1 MAPVILVA
9 AMFWLPPISL
19 GQSSQLEQISLND
32 QWVSSDEFDERLDDD
47 YETISEYRIRV
58 PKGYYKRVEIKESS
72 KGTEVGVWSGPQRD
86 DGTAPVIQF
95 TVIEMPDDERITKL
109 DDLMAAALKDVK
121 SRRINWTQSEFRLGK
136 IAGIGFV
143 RADWAGMA
151 ANSDRK
157 LRGIVLAG
165 LHDNRAIVLRTQ
177 EVEPHHEEGLALS
190 LNSLLTF
197 QTKP

>member
-9 AMFWLPPISL
+9 SLVWLPPISL
-19 GQSSQLEQISLND
+19 GQSSQLEQNSQLD

-47 YETISEYRIRV
+47 YSTISEYRIRV
-58 PKGYYKRVEIKESS
+58 PKGYKRVEIKESS
-72 KGTEVGVWSGPQRD
+72 KGTEVAVWSGPQRD
-86 DGTAPVIQF
+86 DGTASVIQF

-121 SRRINWTQSEFRLGK
+121 SRRTNWTQSEFRLGK
-136 IAGIGFV
+136 IAGIGFL